1 MNTKIVVALILI
13 IIALVIALQNTANV
27 PIHLLFWEF
36 GMPRIVMI
44 LFTLVLGIII
54 GYVIATVRCGR
65 KENRKTAP
73 PPTGIDTP

>member
-1 MNTKIVVALILI
+1 MNTKIIVVLILV
-13 IIALVIALQNTANV
+13 IIALVIALQNTEYV

-54 GYVIATVRCGR
+54 GYVVATVRCG
-65 KENRKTAP
+65 KKGNGKTAT
-73 PPTGIDTP
+73 PPTGVDTP